1 MRTSPLHERDHQ
13 SRTTPEGDDPAPSS
27 DQTVRLLAHA
37 ENPSLKGS
45 PIRARYQAK
54 VKPYIV
60 DRITTPR
67 IPGDFIPTHDR
78 TQTKALCEELPR
90 NLKGPTPN
98 TAPVNRH
105 G

>member
-13 SRTTPEGDDPAPSS
+13 SQTTPEEDDPAPSS

-45 PIRARYQAK
+45 PIRARYQAR
-54 VKPYIV
+54 VKQYIV

-67 IPGDFIPTHDR
+67 ISDDFIPTHGR
-78 TQTKALCEELPR
+78 TQTKDLREELPR
-90 NLKGPTPN
+90 NPKGSTPN
-98 TAPVNRH
+98 TSQVNRH